1 MRNSITRIGN
11 ITVVGLKSIARNK
24 LRSLLTA
31 LGVVIGVACVIVS
44 VAIGAGVAQSV
55 AEMINALGSNFIMIM
70 PGATTQSGARIFSGQ
85 STLTEEDGEAI
96 RRECPA

>member
-1 MRNSITRIGN
+1 MRTTFIRIGN

-44 VAIGAGVAQSV
+44 VAIGAGVA
-55 AEMINALGSNFIMIM
+55 ALGLRDDQLPRHRTS
-70 PGATTQSGARIFSGQ
+70 S
-85 STLTEEDGEAI
+85 
-96 RRECPA
+96 